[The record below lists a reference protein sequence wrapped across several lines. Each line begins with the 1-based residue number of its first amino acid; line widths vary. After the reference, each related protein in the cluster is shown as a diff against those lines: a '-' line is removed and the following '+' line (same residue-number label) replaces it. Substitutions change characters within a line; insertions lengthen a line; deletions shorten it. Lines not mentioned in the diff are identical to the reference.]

1 MMHFTSKHFGLT
13 LAAAGL
19 VAAFGVQAE
28 PLEMRVA
35 GTITPPAC
43 TPSLTGGGVID
54 YGTIPVSSLSPTSPT
69 VLGVKSI
76 SFSITCKEPTRVAI
90 RVIDNRADSYFPRYI
105 LGISGLS
112 RSSQFGLGMVRG
124 KPIGAYGIQL
134 QNSSFIIDGAVGGN
148 RFSSNNGESW
158 SGPFGGWVSVGNPSM
173 LFSWSVG
180 TTSTPPAFKTM
191 ASQLNVSTAIASTA
205 DLGGVTDDIELDGLA
220 TLEMVYL

>member
-19 VAAFGVQAE
+19 AAAFGAQAE

-69 VLGVKSI
+69 TLEGRSI
-76 SFSITCKEPTRVAI
+76 AFSITCKEPTRVAV
-90 RVIDNRADSYFPRYI
+90 RVIDNRAESRFPRLIAPVSHPKY
-105 LGISGLS
+105 
-112 RSSQFGLGMVRG
+112 QFGLGMVRG
-124 KPIGAYGIQL
+124 KPIGAYSMQF
-134 QNSSFIIDGAVGGN
+134 QNTGVIVDGRSGGN
-148 RFSSNNGESW
+148 RISYNKGESW
-158 SGPFGGWVSVGNPSM
+158 GGRFAGFASAIDESKLYG
-173 LFSWSVG
+173 WSIL
-180 TTSTPPAFKTM
+180 TPGMPAFQTM
-191 ASQLNVSTAIASTA
+191 SSQFNVSTTIASTA